1 MVMKKAYALLS
12 RNRKKVWFSAALNAL
27 FLLLLLVVTRPYFE
41 TNDDITLA
49 GFFNLSRGTQD
60 AWTNI
65 SNGLFG
71 VIVGACYRLTA
82 QIPWYILFLYGA
94 AFFSLTTVTYV
105 LLNRFEGWPGMM
117 LSGVLLA
124 YFGYECYTA
133 VNFTKIAACAG
144 AAGIFLIYDSVRD
157 GRPRIPGIVIGSL
170 VILMGYLIRPEEALA
185 AVVSTAAGAF
195 FLILRIRREVPEG
208 RRLRRLGMY
217 ILAVVP
223 AVLLVAAT
231 KKYDTFLL
239 KSSAERTAYQEYTT
253 ARSSLLDYDFP
264 PYSGHETEYEQL
276 GINQNAWVLYKGWN
290 FYDPDKMSVQVMQ
303 QIAKFQQERKIDR
316 KLVKDFLGLYPDRFF
331 RNQMFLIYLF
341 VLTLVIL
348 YGSHSAEGAASVLLQ
363 IFLIG
368 GLFFYLFYAGRYGV
382 RRVDIGIWWGGTLG
396 LQVVLDQRNLHFS
409 PKAAAAV
416 MMFALIMNQ
425 MTWAPH
431 YCRQT
436 VHARMEARNKQN
448 YVSQM
453 SNDTDH
459 LYICLSNCYYPA
471 GAYGPFDRVPVGA
484 TANIITLGG
493 WATKSIPYMSVFERY
508 GIHNPYRDMID
519 NEKVRLVADS
529 PERVLTY
536 LHDYYDPD
544 CTAEKV
550 GTIGH
555 HNLYVFHS

>member
-1 MVMKKAYALLS
+1 
-12 RNRKKVWFSAALNAL
+12 
-27 FLLLLLVVTRPYFE
+27 
-41 TNDDITLA
+41 
-49 GFFNLSRGTQD
+49 
-60 AWTNI
+60 
-65 SNGLFG
+65 
-71 VIVGACYRLTA
+71 
-82 QIPWYILFLYGA
+82 
-94 AFFSLTTVTYV
+94 
-105 LLNRFEGWPGMM
+105 M

-157 GRPRIPGIVIGSL
+157 GRAKIPGIVIGSL

-185 AVVSTAAGAF
+185 AAVSTAAGAF
-195 FLILRIRREVPEG
+195 FLILRIRREEPKG

-217 ILAVVP
+217 VLSIIP
-223 AVLLVAAT
+223 AVLLIAAA
-231 KKYDTFLL
+231 KEYDTFQV
-239 KSSAERTAYQEYTT
+239 KSSAGRTAYQEYTT
-253 ARSSLLDYDFP
+253 ARSNLLDYDFP
-264 PYSGHETEYEQL
+264 PYNGHETEYEKL
-276 GINQNAWVLYKGWN
+276 GINQNAWTLYKGWN

-303 QIAKFQQERKIDR
+303 EIAKFQQERKIDK
-316 KLVKDFLGLYPDRFF
+316 KLVKDFLTLYPDRFF

-341 VLTLVIL
+341 VLILVIL
-348 YGSHSAEGAASVLLQ
+348 YGSHSAEGVASVLLQ
-363 IFLIG
+363 IFLLG

-382 RRVDIGIWWGGTLG
+382 RRVDVGIWWGGTLG
-396 LQVVLDQRNLHFS
+396 LLVVLDQKNIHFN

-416 MMFALIMNQ
+416 MLFALIMNQ

-431 YCRQT
+431 YRRQT
-436 VHARMEARNKQN
+436 VNARLEDLNKQN

-453 SNDTDH
+453 SNDPDH

-493 WATKSIPYMSVFERY
+493 WATKSIPYMTVFQRY
-508 GIHNPYRDMID
+508 GIENPYRDMID
-519 NEKVRLVADS
+519 NERVRLVADS

-536 LHDYYDPD
+536 LHDYYDAD
-544 CTAEKV
+544 CTAEKI
-550 GTIGH
+550 GTIGD